1 MRETTR
7 EKAPI
12 FYMVVVLFA
21 TLMPYA
27 FQSMNAIAD
36 IQSGLHLRGKV
47 GPVAT
52 TVGDN
57 ESSPPNARTRILE
70 SRASR

>member
-36 IQSGLHLRGKV
+36 IHQGRGNLRKV
-47 GPVAT
+47 ASVS
-52 TVGDN
+52 
-57 ESSPPNARTRILE
+57 ESE
-70 SRASR
+70 SWHTNGRFYNSESLRASR